1 MATDSMLYTK
11 FFESCPRGWSVVPFD
26 EAIDFQEGP
35 GILAVDFHK
44 TGIPL
49 IRLSGVQGNMV
60 SLKGC
65 NYLSQEKVDRK
76 WSHFRLARGD
86 LLISTSATIGMVS
99 EVGTEAEGAIAYTGL
114 IRLRPR
120 DKRVHPGFIKYFAKS
135 GLFIKQAEGMAAG
148 SVMRHF
154 GPSHLRQ
161 MSFVIPPFYEQKR
174 IADILGAL
182 DDKIELNRKMNE
194 TLEQMAK
201 ALFKSWFVD
210 FDPVHAKAAGRQPS
224 GMEKA
229 TADLFP
235 DSFVDSELGKIPK
248 GWRVASFAEHMEA
261 VRGLSYN
268 GDGLTSEGMG
278 LPMHNLNSV
287 YEGGGYK
294 HEGLKFYNGEFK
306 EKHVI
311 QPGDMI
317 VTNTEQGFDHLLIG
331 HAAIVPGRYGDRG
344 IFSHHLYRVRPRSN
358 SPLTAYYL
366 TQLFNNPRWHYWI
379 SGFSNGTTI
388 NMLPLDALEMPKL
401 VVPAAELIEK
411 FSQSAKALDDKFE
424 GNLKEIEALT
434 NLRDT
439 LLPRLLGGEL
449 PTESR

>member
-1 MATDSMLYTK
+1 MNWADRPYAIGRGLAAIRPKHGNDTAHYVRAVIEAGLSQLLQAATGSTFPNVSREQL
-11 FFESCPRGWSVVPFD
+11 
-26 EAIDFQEGP
+26 
-35 GILAVDFHK
+35 L
-44 TGIPL
+44 GIPFRVL
-49 IRLSGVQGNMV
+49 GV
-60 SLKGC
+60 S
-65 NYLSQEKVDRK
+65 
-76 WSHFRLARGD
+76 
-86 LLISTSATIGMVS
+86 
-99 EVGTEAEGAIAYTGL
+99 
-114 IRLRPR
+114 
-120 DKRVHPGFIKYFAKS
+120 
-135 GLFIKQAEGMAAG
+135 
-148 SVMRHF
+148 
-154 GPSHLRQ
+154 
-161 MSFVIPPFYEQKR
+161 EQKR
-174 IADILGAL
+174 ISGILGAL

-210 FDPVHAKAAGRQPS
+210 FDPVHAKAAGRQPV
-224 GMEKA
+224 GLDKD

-235 DSFVDSELGKIPK
+235 DSFVDSELGNVPK
-248 GWRVASFAEHMEA
+248 GWRSATFAEHMEA

-311 QPGDMI
+311 RPGDMI

-331 HAAIVPGRYGDRG
+331 HAAIVPSRYGDRG
-344 IFSHHLYRVRPRSN
+344 IFSHHLYRVRPKN
-358 SPLTAYYL
+358 TSPFTAYYL
-366 TQLFNNPRWHYWI
+366 VQLFNNPRWHYWI

-424 GNLKEIEALT
+424 GNLQEIEALT

>member
-1 MATDSMLYTK
+1 M
-11 FFESCPRGWSVVPFD
+11 
-26 EAIDFQEGP
+26 
-35 GILAVDFHK
+35 
-44 TGIPL
+44 
-49 IRLSGVQGNMV
+49 IRLS
-60 SLKGC
+60 
-65 NYLSQEKVDRK
+65 
-76 WSHFRLARGD
+76 
-86 LLISTSATIGMVS
+86 
-99 EVGTEAEGAIAYTGL
+99 
-114 IRLRPR
+114 
-120 DKRVHPGFIKYFAKS
+120 
-135 GLFIKQAEGMAAG
+135 
-148 SVMRHF
+148 
-154 GPSHLRQ
+154 
-161 MSFVIPPFYEQKR
+161 IPPLAEQKR
-174 IADILGAL
+174 IAGILGAL

-194 TLEQMAK
+194 TLEQIAG
-201 ALFKSWFVD
+201 AQFQSWFID
-210 FDPVHAKAAGRQPS
+210 FDPVHAKAAGRQPA
-224 GMEKA
+224 GMDKA

-268 GDGLTSEGMG
+268 GGGLTSEGMG

-311 QPGDMI
+311 RPGDMI

-331 HAAIVPGRYGDRG
+331 HAAIVPSRYGDRG
-344 IFSHHLYRVRPRSN
+344 IFSHHLYRIRPRST
-358 SPLTAYYL
+358 SIFTAHYL
-366 TQLFNNPRWHYWI
+366 VQLFNNPRWHHWI

-401 VVPAAELIEK
+401 VVPPAQLVIK

-424 GNLKEIEALT
+424 QNLKEIKVLT
-434 NLRDT
+434 SLRDT
-439 LLPRLLGGEL
+439 LLPQLLEGEL